1 MFICAANINYDK
13 KIQGNPAI
21 FLEKTA
27 HKNPVEKL
35 GLSRTDMRIKPS
47 GLRKWLLS
55 SCAFDFI
62 SPKTA

>member
-1 MFICAANINYDK
+1 MTK
-13 KIQGNPAI
+13 KFREIRQF